1 MLDKTIPSLFMPS
14 IFVSLKKLKKDFLIF
29 TSLMRITEVRTK
41 NYVQLLKQK
50 NNYKQCS
57 LSQINYIYF

>member
-1 MLDKTIPSLFMPS
+1 MLDKTIASPFVPT

-29 TSLMRITEVRTK
+29 TSLTRITEVRTK

-57 LSQINYIYF
+57 LSQIN